1 MEVAEWSSV
10 LELDGR
16 GPVLLLGSMQMN
28 YKSTGKILTELNWLW
43 NAHLTMVGLPLLRG
57 DPQVTSNMAFDP

>member
-28 YKSTGKILTELNWLW
+28 HKSSGKIHRKRPTDY
-43 NAHLTMVGLPLLRG
+43 GSLPLLRG

>member
-16 GPVLLLGSMQMN
+16 GPVLLLGSMQTSH
-28 YKSTGKILTELNWLW
+28 KSSGKILMGLRWLLY
-43 NAHLTMVGLPLLRG
+43 AKLTMLSLPLLRG
-57 DPQVTSNMAFDP
+57 DPQVTSNMAFDY